1 MHGRAR
7 LSGIIDWGDATVG
20 DPLADLARLSMTGPD
35 ALTAF
40 AAGYGVA
47 LTPAVREVL
56 ARYRVLW
63 NVVALS
69 YEYRAGGDWFDV
81 YRQRIVDDVGLLA
94 DRSD

>member
-1 MHGRAR
+1 
-7 LSGIIDWGDATVG
+7 
-20 DPLADLARLSMTGPD
+20 MTGRD

-56 ARYRVLW
+56 GRYRVLW
-63 NVVALS
+63 NVAALS
-69 YEYRAGGDWFDV
+69 YEHRAGGDWFDV
-81 YRQRIVDDVGLLA
+81 YRQRLLDDVRLLA